1 MKIVKNDLIKLIA
14 VAAAGVIAGTG
25 VTAAA
30 INAASNKKDTAST
43 STSVSSESDKTDV
56 KTAKDETVYVLAN
69 ADGSVK
75 KIIVSDW
82 IKNGLNEKSLKDK
95 TDLEDVK
102 NVKGDESY
110 VMDTDN
116 MRVWNAD
123 GADIYYQGTISKE
136 LPVDLK
142 VSYKL
147 DGKTVSADEI
157 AGKSGKA
164 AIRFDYTNKQYSE
177 VNIGGK
183 TEKIYVPFAMLTGLM
198 LDNDVFSNVSVT
210 NGKIINDGDRTI
222 VAGFALPG
230 LQENLNLSKDKF
242 EIPDYIEVTADV
254 KNFAL
259 TTTLT
264 LATNSLFNEFDTS
277 KLNSADDLQA
287 QLNELTSGMKK
298 LINGSSELYNGLT
311 TLLSKSKELVAGI
324 DKLSAGTDELSSGAA
339 ALNAGLNTLVSNNS
353 DLTAGAKQVFDT
365 LLATVTE
372 QLNEGGI
379 QNFDALTTDN
389 YKTVLNGLTKDPMK
403 YLSAAKK
410 AEVLKTAETA
420 VDAELE
426 KAKVPTEYYTPVKVM
441 LFDRLSNGK
450 TREAAMKE
458 INNLLT
464 PAVTV
469 ETISKTVEADETVY
483 NMLKAS
489 KGEETAAL
497 IAKVCNALSQQS
509 GGKATPVQILQS
521 GKATELI
528 TAAQAG
534 QAALQAAAAD
544 KNAATKI
551 TALYTTLATPTVTAT
566 VKTAIDTAVAS
577 LDSYNTFYQGVLDYT
592 AGVSAAADGS
602 AKVNAGAK
610 QLKDGAAELKAGAS
624 QLVPGVEKLS
634 DGSKQLADGIKQL
647 NDKGISKLT
656 GLAGDDLQN
665 LVDRV
670 KATVDVSK
678 NYKSFAGIADGT
690 DGSVKFIYKTDEVKS
705 K

>member
-1 MKIVKNDLIKLIA
+1 MKTAKKELLKIVA

-25 VTAAA
+25 VTAAT
-30 INAASNKKDTAST
+30 IGAAKKTDGTKSTA
-43 STSVSSESDKTDV
+43 TSVSSESESKTES
-56 KTAKDETVYVLAN
+56 TAKNETVYVLAN

-82 IKNGLNEKSLKDK
+82 IKNSLNEKSLKDK
-95 TDLEDVK
+95 TDLSDVK

-110 VMDTDN
+110 VMDSDN

-147 DGKTVSADEI
+147 DGKAVSAEEI

-164 AIRFDYTNKQYSE
+164 TIRFDYTNKQYSE

-210 NGKIINDGDRTI
+210 NGKIINDGDHTI

-230 LQENLNLSKDKF
+230 LQQNLNLSKDKL
-242 EIPDYIEVTADV
+242 EIPDYVEITADV

-264 LATNSLFNEFDTS
+264 LAANSLFNEIDTS

-287 QLNELTSGMKK
+287 QLNELTSGMTK
-298 LINGSSELYNGLT
+298 LINGSSELYGGLT

-324 DKLSAGTDELSSGAA
+324 DKLAAGSDELLGGTA
-339 ALNAGLNTLVSNNS
+339 ALNAGLNTLVSKNG

-365 LLATVTE
+365 LLGTVTSE
-372 QLNEGGI
+372 FSNNGITVPLTVENYKSELNSLLTDPDDTQKAELTAIANTALEAKLEAKGIPQPLYKGVKVLLAQKLNEG
-379 QNFDALTTDN
+379 
-389 YKTVLNGLTKDPMK
+389 KTQDEAMAEIGQLI
-403 YLSAAKK
+403 AA
-410 AEVLKTAETA
+410 APAGVI
-420 VDAELE
+420 
-426 KAKVPTEYYTPVKVM
+426 
-441 LFDRLSNGK
+441 
-450 TREAAMKE
+450 AAGS
-458 INNLLT
+458 
-464 PAVTV
+464 VQG
-469 ETISKTVEADETVY
+469 ADE
-483 NMLKAS
+483 
-489 KGEETAAL
+489 
-497 IAKVCNALSQQS
+497 IINALCLNLAKQ
-509 GGKATPVQILQS
+509 
-521 GKATELI
+521 
-528 TAAQAG
+528 
-534 QAALQAAAAD
+534 
-544 KNAATKI
+544 
-551 TALYTTLATPTVTAT
+551 TLKPSVES
-566 VKTAIDTAVAS
+566 AIKS
-577 LDSYNTFYQGVLDYT
+577 LDSYNTFYQGVLAYT
-592 AGVSAAADGS
+592 AGVKDAADGS

-610 QLKDGAAELKAGAS
+610 QLKDGTAELKNGAA
-624 QLVPGVEKLS
+624 QLVPGVEQLS
-634 DGSKQLADGIKQL
+634 DGSKQLADGIKEL

-670 KATVDVSK
+670 KATVKVSK
-678 NYKSFAGIADGT
+678 NYKSFAGIADGA
-690 DGSVKFIYKTDEVKS
+690 DGSVKFIYKTDEVKAE
-705 K
+705 

>member
-1 MKIVKNDLIKLIA
+1 MKTAKKELLKIAA

-25 VTAAA
+25 VTAAT
-30 INAASNKKDTAST
+30 IGAAKKTDGTKSTA
-43 STSVSSESDKTDV
+43 TSVSSESESKTES
-56 KTAKDETVYVLAN
+56 TAKNETVYVLAN

-82 IKNGLNEKSLKDK
+82 IKNSLNEKSLRDK
-95 TDLEDVK
+95 TELGDIK

-110 VMDTDN
+110 VMDSDN

-147 DGKTVSADEI
+147 DGKAVSAEEI

-164 AIRFDYTNKQYSE
+164 TIRFDYTNKQYSE

-210 NGKIINDGDRTI
+210 NGKIINDGDHTI

-230 LQENLNLSKDKF
+230 LQQNLNLSKDKL
-242 EIPDYIEVTADV
+242 EIPDYVEITADV

-264 LATNSLFNEFDTS
+264 LAANSLFNEIDTS

-287 QLNELTSGMKK
+287 QLNELTSGMTK
-298 LINGSSELYNGLT
+298 LINGSSELYGGLT

-324 DKLSAGTDELSSGAA
+324 DKLAAGSDELSSGTA
-339 ALNAGLNTLVSNNS
+339 ALNAGLNTLVSKNG

-365 LLATVTE
+365 LLGTVTSE
-372 QLNEGGI
+372 FSNNGITVSLTVENYKSELNSLLTDPDDTQKAELTAIANTALEAKLAAKGIQQPLYKGVKVLLAQKLNEG
-379 QNFDALTTDN
+379 
-389 YKTVLNGLTKDPMK
+389 KTQDEAMAEIGQLI
-403 YLSAAKK
+403 AA
-410 AEVLKTAETA
+410 APADVI
-420 VDAELE
+420 
-426 KAKVPTEYYTPVKVM
+426 
-441 LFDRLSNGK
+441 
-450 TREAAMKE
+450 AAGS
-458 INNLLT
+458 
-464 PAVTV
+464 VQG
-469 ETISKTVEADETVY
+469 ADE
-483 NMLKAS
+483 
-489 KGEETAAL
+489 
-497 IAKVCNALSQQS
+497 IINALCLNLAKQ
-509 GGKATPVQILQS
+509 
-521 GKATELI
+521 
-528 TAAQAG
+528 
-534 QAALQAAAAD
+534 
-544 KNAATKI
+544 
-551 TALYTTLATPTVTAT
+551 TLKPSVES
-566 VKTAIDTAVAS
+566 AIKS
-577 LDSYNTFYQGVLDYT
+577 LDSYNTFYQGVLAYT
-592 AGVSAAADGS
+592 AGVKDAADGS

-610 QLKDGAAELKAGAS
+610 QLKDGTTELKNGAA
-624 QLVPGVEKLS
+624 QLVPGVEQLS
-634 DGSKQLADGIKQL
+634 DGSKQLADGIKEL

-670 KATVDVSK
+670 KATVEVSK
-678 NYKSFAGIADGT
+678 NYKSFAGIADGA
-690 DGSVKFIYKTDEVKS
+690 DGSVKFIYKTDEVKAE
-705 K
+705 

>member
-1 MKIVKNDLIKLIA
+1 MKTAKKELLKIVA

-25 VTAAA
+25 VTAAT
-30 INAASNKKDTAST
+30 IGAAKKTDGTKSTA
-43 STSVSSESDKTDV
+43 TSVSSESESKTES
-56 KTAKDETVYVLAN
+56 TAKNETVYVLAN

-82 IKNGLNEKSLKDK
+82 IKNSLNEKSLKDK
-95 TDLEDVK
+95 TDLSDVK

-110 VMDTDN
+110 VMDSDN

-147 DGKTVSADEI
+147 DGKAVSAEEI

-164 AIRFDYTNKQYSE
+164 TIRFDYTNKQYSE

-210 NGKIINDGDRTI
+210 NGKIINDGDHTI

-230 LQENLNLSKDKF
+230 LQQNLNLSKDKL
-242 EIPDYIEVTADV
+242 EIPDYVEITADV

-264 LATNSLFNEFDTS
+264 LAANSLFNEIDTS

-287 QLNELTSGMKK
+287 QLNELTSGMTK
-298 LINGSSELYNGLT
+298 LINGSSELYGGLT

-324 DKLSAGTDELSSGAA
+324 DKLAAGSDELLGGTA
-339 ALNAGLNTLVSNNS
+339 ALNAGLNTLVSKNG

-365 LLATVTE
+365 LLGTVTSE
-372 QLNEGGI
+372 FSNNGITVSLTVENYKSELNSLLTDPDDTQKAELTAIANTALEAKLEAKGIPQPLYKGVKVLLAQKLNEG
-379 QNFDALTTDN
+379 
-389 YKTVLNGLTKDPMK
+389 KTQDEAMAEIGQLI
-403 YLSAAKK
+403 AA
-410 AEVLKTAETA
+410 APAGVI
-420 VDAELE
+420 
-426 KAKVPTEYYTPVKVM
+426 
-441 LFDRLSNGK
+441 
-450 TREAAMKE
+450 AAGS
-458 INNLLT
+458 
-464 PAVTV
+464 VQG
-469 ETISKTVEADETVY
+469 ADE
-483 NMLKAS
+483 
-489 KGEETAAL
+489 
-497 IAKVCNALSQQS
+497 IINALCLNLAKQ
-509 GGKATPVQILQS
+509 
-521 GKATELI
+521 
-528 TAAQAG
+528 
-534 QAALQAAAAD
+534 
-544 KNAATKI
+544 
-551 TALYTTLATPTVTAT
+551 TLKPSVES
-566 VKTAIDTAVAS
+566 AIKS
-577 LDSYNTFYQGVLDYT
+577 LDSYNTFYQGVLAYT
-592 AGVSAAADGS
+592 AGVKDAADGS

-610 QLKDGAAELKAGAS
+610 QLKDGTAELKNGAA
-624 QLVPGVEKLS
+624 QLVPGVEQLS
-634 DGSKQLADGIKQL
+634 DGSKQLADGIKEL

-670 KATVDVSK
+670 KATVKVSK
-678 NYKSFAGIADGT
+678 NYKSFAGIADGA
-690 DGSVKFIYKTDEVKS
+690 DGSVKFIYKTDEVKAE
-705 K
+705 

>member
-1 MKIVKNDLIKLIA
+1 MKTAKKELLKIVA

-25 VTAAA
+25 VTAAT
-30 INAASNKKDTAST
+30 IGAAKKTDGTKSTA
-43 STSVSSESDKTDV
+43 TSVSSESESKTES
-56 KTAKDETVYVLAN
+56 TAKNETVYVLAN

-82 IKNGLNEKSLKDK
+82 IKNSLNEKSLKDK
-95 TDLEDVK
+95 TELGDIK

-110 VMDTDN
+110 VMDSDN

-147 DGKTVSADEI
+147 DGKAVSAEEI

-164 AIRFDYTNKQYSE
+164 TIRFDYTNKQYSE

-210 NGKIINDGDRTI
+210 NGKIINDGDHTI

-230 LQENLNLSKDKF
+230 LQQNLNLSKDKL
-242 EIPDYIEVTADV
+242 EIPDYVEITADV

-264 LATNSLFNEFDTS
+264 LAANSLFNEFDTS

-287 QLNELTSGMKK
+287 QLNELTSGMTK
-298 LINGSSELYNGLT
+298 LINGSSELYGGLT

-324 DKLSAGTDELSSGAA
+324 DKLAEGSDELSSGTA
-339 ALNAGLNTLVSNNS
+339 ALNAGLNTLVSKNG

-365 LLATVTE
+365 LLGTVTSE
-372 QLNEGGI
+372 FSNNGITVSLTVENYKSELNSLLTDPDDTQKAELIAIANTALEAKLAAKDIPQSLYKGVKVLLAQKLNEG
-379 QNFDALTTDN
+379 
-389 YKTVLNGLTKDPMK
+389 KTQDEAMAEIGQLI
-403 YLSAAKK
+403 AA
-410 AEVLKTAETA
+410 APANVI
-420 VDAELE
+420 
-426 KAKVPTEYYTPVKVM
+426 
-441 LFDRLSNGK
+441 
-450 TREAAMKE
+450 AAGSVQGADE
-458 INNLLT
+458 IINNLCLNLAKQT
-464 PAVTV
+464 LKPSV
-469 ETISKTVEADETVY
+469 ES
-483 NMLKAS
+483 
-489 KGEETAAL
+489 
-497 IAKVCNALSQQS
+497 
-509 GGKATPVQILQS
+509 
-521 GKATELI
+521 
-528 TAAQAG
+528 
-534 QAALQAAAAD
+534 
-544 KNAATKI
+544 
-551 TALYTTLATPTVTAT
+551 
-566 VKTAIDTAVAS
+566 AIKS
-577 LDSYNTFYQGVLDYT
+577 LDSYNTFYQGVLAYT
-592 AGVSAAADGS
+592 AGVKDAADGS

-610 QLKDGAAELKAGAS
+610 QLKDGTAELKNGAA
-624 QLVPGVEKLS
+624 QLVPGVEQLS
-634 DGSKQLADGIKQL
+634 DGSKQLADGIKEL

-670 KATVDVSK
+670 KATVEVSK

-690 DGSVKFIYKTDEVKS
+690 DGSVKFIYKTDEVKA

>member
-1 MKIVKNDLIKLIA
+1 MKTVKNDLIKLIA

-30 INAASNKKDTAST
+30 INAANNKKDTAST
-43 STSVSSESDKTDV
+43 STSVSSESDKTDT

-95 TDLEDVK
+95 TELEDVK
-102 NVKGDESY
+102 NVKGNESY

-164 AIRFDYTNKQYSE
+164 TIRFDYTNKQYSE
-177 VNIGGK
+177 VKIGGK

-198 LDNDVFSNVSVT
+198 LDNDVFTNVSVT

-277 KLNSADDLQA
+277 KLNSADDLQS
-287 QLNELTSGMKK
+287 QLNELTSGMTK
-298 LINGSSELYNGLT
+298 LIDGSSELYGGLT

-339 ALNAGLNTLVSNNS
+339 ALNAGLNTLVSNNG
-353 DLTAGAKQVFDT
+353 DLTSGAKQVFDT
-365 LLATVTE
+365 LLATVSS
-372 QLNEGGI
+372 QLAENGI
-379 QNFDALTTDN
+379 NVSLTVENYKEKLNDIKANPLNNLSDSAKAAVITAADAQINAMLDNALTQYGVTLPAGVSKELA
-389 YKTVLNGLTKDPMK
+389 YKT
-403 YLSAAKK
+403 
-410 AEVLKTAETA
+410 
-420 VDAELE
+420 
-426 KAKVPTEYYTPVKVM
+426 VKVM
-441 LFDRLSNGK
+441 LYEQVIVEHK
-450 TREAAMKE
+450 TTDQAVAY
-458 INNLLT
+458 I
-464 PAVTV
+464 VTV
-469 ETISKTVEADETVY
+469 AKTQPQAF
-483 NMLKAS
+483 
-489 KGEETAAL
+489 AAK
-497 IAKVCNALSQQS
+497 IMAVAGDPDGSQQKVDTLLLAL
-509 GGKATPVQILQS
+509 GTQS
-521 GKATELI
+521 DEFKTKL
-528 TAAQAG
+528 AAV
-534 QAALQAAAAD
+534 D
-544 KNAATKI
+544 
-551 TALYTTLATPTVTAT
+551 
-566 VKTAIDTAVAS
+566 TAITS
-577 LDSYNTFYQGVLDYT
+577 LDSYNTFYQGVLAYT
-592 AGVSAAADGS
+592 AGVKEAADGS

-624 QLVPGVEKLS
+624 QLVPGEEKLA

-678 NYKSFAGIADGT
+678 DYKSFAGIADGT

>member
-1 MKIVKNDLIKLIA
+1 MKTVKNDLIKLIA

-30 INAASNKKDTAST
+30 INAANNKKDTAST
-43 STSVSSESDKTDV
+43 STSVSSESDKTDT

-95 TDLEDVK
+95 TELEDVK

-164 AIRFDYTNKQYSE
+164 TIRFDYTNKQYSE

-198 LDNDVFSNVSVT
+198 LDNDVFTNVSVT

-287 QLNELTSGMKK
+287 QLNELTSGMTK
-298 LINGSSELYNGLT
+298 LINGSSELYGGLT

-339 ALNAGLNTLVSNNS
+339 ALNAGLNTLVSNNG
-353 DLTAGAKQVFDT
+353 DLTSGAKQVFDT
-365 LLATVTE
+365 LLATVTK

-379 QNFDALTTDN
+379 EGFEALTVDN

-420 VDAELE
+420 VNAQL
-426 KAKVPTEYYTPVKVM
+426 KNAGVPEAYYTPVKVM

-458 INNLLT
+458 INDLLT

-483 NMLKAS
+483 NKLKAS
-489 KGEETAAL
+489 EGEETAAL

-509 GGKATPVQILQS
+509 GGKATPVKILRS

-534 QAALQAAAAD
+534 QAALQAAATD
-544 KNAATKI
+544 KNAATKL
-551 TALYTTLATPTVTAT
+551 TALYTSLATPTVTAT
-566 VKTAIDTAVAS
+566 VKTSIETAVTS
-577 LDSYNTFYQGVLDYT
+577 LDSYNTFYQGVLAYT
-592 AGVSAAADGS
+592 AGVKEAADGS

-624 QLVPGVEKLS
+624 QLVPGEEKLA

>member
-1 MKIVKNDLIKLIA
+1 MKTAKKELLKIAA

-25 VTAAA
+25 VTAAT
-30 INAASNKKDTAST
+30 IGAAKKTDGTKST
-43 STSVSSESDKTDV
+43 VTSVSSESESKTES
-56 KTAKDETVYVLAN
+56 TAKNETVYVLAN

-82 IKNGLNEKSLKDK
+82 IKNSLNEKSLKDK
-95 TDLEDVK
+95 TELGDIK

-110 VMDTDN
+110 VMDSDN

-147 DGKTVSADEI
+147 DGKAVSAKEI

-164 AIRFDYTNKQYSE
+164 TIRFDYTNKQYSE

-210 NGKIINDGDRTI
+210 NGKIINDGDHTI

-230 LQENLNLSKDKF
+230 IQQNLNLSKDKL
-242 EIPDYIEVTADV
+242 EIPDYVEITADV

-264 LATNSLFNEFDTS
+264 LAANSLFNEIDTS

-287 QLNELTSGMKK
+287 QLGELTSGMTK
-298 LINGSSELYNGLT
+298 LINGSSELYGGLA

-324 DKLSAGTDELSSGAA
+324 DKLAAGSDELSSGTA
-339 ALNAGLNTLVSNNS
+339 ALNAGLNTLVSKNG

-365 LLATVTE
+365 LIGTVTSE
-372 QLNEGGI
+372 FSNNGI
-379 QNFDALTTDN
+379 TVSLTVEN
-389 YKTVLNGLTKDPMK
+389 YKSELNSLLTDPDDTQ
-403 YLSAAKK
+403 K
-410 AEVLKTAETA
+410 AELTAIANTA
-420 VDAELE
+420 LE
-426 KAKVPTEYYTPVKVM
+426 AKLEAKGIPQPLYKGVKV
-441 LFDRLSNGK
+441 LLAQKLNAGK
-450 TREAAMKE
+450 TQDEAMAE
-458 INNLLT
+458 I
-464 PAVTV
+464 
-469 ETISKTVEADETVY
+469 
-483 NMLKAS
+483 
-489 KGEETAAL
+489 GQL
-497 IAKVCNALSQQS
+497 IA
-509 GGKATPVQILQS
+509 
-521 GKATELI
+521 
-528 TAAQAG
+528 AAQADVI
-534 QAALQAAAAD
+534 AAGSVQGAD
-544 KNAATKI
+544 EIINALCLNLAKQ
-551 TALYTTLATPTVTAT
+551 TLKSSVES
-566 VKTAIDTAVAS
+566 AIKS
-577 LDSYNTFYQGVLDYT
+577 LDSYNTFYQGVLAYT
-592 AGVSAAADGS
+592 AGVKDAADGS

-610 QLKDGAAELKAGAS
+610 QLKDGTAELKNGVA
-624 QLVPGVEKLS
+624 QLVPGVKQLS
-634 DGSKQLADGIKQL
+634 DGSKQLADGIKEL

-670 KATVDVSK
+670 KATVEVSK
-678 NYKSFAGIADGT
+678 NYKSFAGIADGA
-690 DGSVKFIYKTDEVKS
+690 DGSVKFIYKTDEVKAE
-705 K
+705 